1 MATRALQR
9 RPWRTGWTRRVGSFL
24 VWLSVAASGQA
35 LAGQACVYTETD
47 YQGDKRCFSID
58 TQVDVPDGLAF
69 KSVKLDWDTELV
81 VSSGPKFTGRVRRF
95 SGDYARTA
103 AASALT
109 FSTFLAVP
117 RACVYQDARFR
128 GRENCFAPGPLEW
141 TLSDSVDRNASS
153 LLMAQSLAFYAFSD
167 EFGRGESYIR
177 QSGVNFF
184 ETFNDKARSLQVVR
198 TRLHCSVDCPVGF
211 SEGYNLADVVE
222 RESPRTPDGKH
233 HPLSQV
239 VMTVETNSRQDFDV
253 HIGNALRISF
263 TGQTADIEDAYT
275 FRPVAKFD
283 LDAEAA
289 FVSIAL
295 AYDDPAHLDV
305 QLVSSDRMR
314 KVLRTSPIATVPR
327 PAAPLGTTLAIE
339 NESSEVVRIAG
350 LSFALVKPEAR
361 LQPPTA
367 CWHSEML
374 AVATFFLGQCSAP
387 SPGKAAQDPDAIRYS
402 AGAPAHT
409 GFNALVPGKAR
420 TAVPETRLVS
430 YTAMGRN
437 PMAVYAAAHVC
448 RAEIEHIATP
458 RMRRGVDDPADCV
471 SRTMTIIALSQTLL
485 GPHWNSDRFEQIIS
499 SILTHGTTG
508 YASSDPELE
517 NQLIAAVQERDRT
530 TTRDNRRETAMA
542 AYRAADQV
550 FQVSRNGTMDMEV
563 AAARMHAA
571 GNGQLVLSDTAPATL
586 AEARSAPLGR
596 YQIDLRTYQP
606 QTVMPRVLRNGR
618 WEQDARNPFTYEIHN
633 WDNIP
638 VMLRLSGVL
647 QGWRDDYR
655 RFASDNAL
663 SPGQVSLA
671 HTGRRMADSM
681 VTSIAEGEPAVY
693 VLVLYRGFPVSVL
706 LGSIDEDDPTKAD
719 VGTVVSAPQNVL
731 YRDSAVRGAASFGL
745 QVYLNYLNGRGVT
758 DVFTSAITTPSAL
771 VKQRAG
777 FKLIEPLDQ
786 DDSGSDDGTRRRR

>member
-1 MATRALQR
+1 ML
-9 RPWRTGWTRRVGSFL
+9 F
-24 VWLSVAASGQA
+24 WLSVAASGQA
-35 LAGQACVYTETD
+35 LAGQACVYTDTD
-47 YQGDKRCFSID
+47 YQGEKRCFDID
-58 TQVDVPDGLAF
+58 ARVDVPDGFAF
-69 KSVKLDWDTELV
+69 KSVKLAWDTELV
-81 VSSGPKFTGRVRRF
+81 VSTGAKFAGQVRRF
-95 SGDYARTA
+95 TGDYPQTFGT
-103 AASALT
+103 SAMT

-117 RACVYQDARFR
+117 RACVYKDAKFQ
-128 GRENCFAPGPLEW
+128 GRENCFAPGALEW

-153 LLMAQSLAFYAFSD
+153 LLMAKDLAFYAFSD
-167 EFGRGESYIR
+167 QLGRGESYSR
-177 QSGVNFF
+177 YSGVNFF
-184 ETFNDKARSLQVVR
+184 EAFNDKARSLQVVR
-198 TRLHCSVDCPVGF
+198 TRLNCSVDCPVGF
-211 SEGYNLADVVE
+211 SEGYNLADILE
-222 RESPRTPDGKH
+222 RESAKTPDGKR

-239 VMTVETNSRQDFDV
+239 VMTVETSSRQDFYV
-253 HIGNALRISF
+253 YVGNALRINF
-263 TGQTADIEDAYT
+263 TARTADIEDAYT

-283 LDAEAA
+283 LDADTA

-295 AYDDPAHLDV
+295 AYDDPEHLDV

-314 KVLRTSPIATVPR
+314 KVVGTSPIATVPR
-327 PAAPLGTTLAIE
+327 PAAPLGTTLAID
-339 NESSEVVRIAG
+339 NESSEAIRIAG

-361 LQPPTA
+361 LQPPTR

-374 AVATFFLGQCSAP
+374 AVATYFLGQCSAP
-387 SPGKAAQDPDAIRYS
+387 SLSPAGQDRDAIRYS
-402 AGAPAHT
+402 AGAAAYT
-409 GFNALVPGKAR
+409 GFNAVISGKPR
-420 TAVPETRLVS
+420 TAAPETRLVS

-437 PMAVYAAAHVC
+437 PMAVYAAARVC

-458 RMRRGVDDPADCV
+458 RMRRGVDDPADCI
-471 SRTMTIIALSQTLL
+471 SRTMTIIALFQTLF
-485 GPHWNSDRFEQIIS
+485 GPQWDSDRFEQVMS

-508 YASSDPELE
+508 YATSNPEVE

-530 TTRDNRRETAMA
+530 TTRDNRRQTAMA

-571 GNGQLVLSDTAPATL
+571 GNGQLVLSDAAPATL
-586 AEARSAPLGR
+586 AEAQSAPLGR

-606 QTVMPRVLRNGR
+606 QTVTPRVLRNGR
-618 WEQDARNPFTYEIHN
+618 WEQDARNPFTYEIHS

-638 VMLRLSGVL
+638 IMLRLSSVL

-655 RFASDNAL
+655 RFAGDNAL

-681 VTSIAEGEPAVY
+681 VTSIAEGEPAIY
-693 VLVLYRGFPVSVL
+693 VVVLYRGFPVSVL

-731 YRDSAVRGAASFGL
+731 YRDSAVRGAASHGL
-745 QVYLNYLNGRGVT
+745 QAYLNHLHGRGVT
-758 DVFTSAITTPSAL
+758 DVFTSAITAPSAL

-786 DDSGSDDGTRRRR
+786 DDASSDDDARRRR